1 MVGRGGKKNHRK
13 EKEMDC
19 EKYQMLI
26 QEFNDGELEKGK
38 EPLIFTHLSQC
49 TECRDFMKGLNQLN
63 VFAKEEIKEFP
74 EKLDEKIMRSIEK
87 KEIIYNKN
95 IFTKRIP
102 AYISYALGI
111 IIILIG
117 YYFINSTYQYRQELH
132 DAVVLM
138 KEQNQQMQLIMNSMP
153 EVYVQSKLQN
163 EVIIQ
168 AKL

>member
-1 MVGRGGKKNHRK
+1 
-13 EKEMDC
+13 MDC